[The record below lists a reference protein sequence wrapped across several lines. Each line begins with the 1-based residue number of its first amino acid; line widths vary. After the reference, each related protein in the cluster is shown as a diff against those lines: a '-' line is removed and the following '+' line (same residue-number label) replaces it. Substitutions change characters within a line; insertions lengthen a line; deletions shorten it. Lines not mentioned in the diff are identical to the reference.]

1 MFSEQEHREEQ
12 RQGGSMNRAVSR
24 VMVGVA
30 GLAVLGMTA
39 TLAGAQ
45 TDAVKEKP
53 RLYTYESYW
62 AFPPAH
68 SGDVDKDNATSNQ
81 KVLAPALADGTIV
94 GYGDEENLVHP
105 EESFTHDNWWQ
116 AKSPVDVM
124 KLIEAFHKSGGSSSL
139 VNSTQ
144 HWTQMYSSLFYNW
157 KAGSWKGAY
166 GLRLAYKLRPGTDP
180 EDVMRQLSGSYVP
193 TLEKLLADGT
203 IVKYEIDREYVHSA
217 DSPGQIIFTFVTPSA
232 DDLKKFYA
240 VLGAALNE
248 NSLITPL
255 KALVFLNEPAPHID
269 YVRVNATYK

>member
-1 MFSEQEHREEQ
+1 
-12 RQGGSMNRAVSR
+12 MNKKKA
-24 VMVGVA
+24 GAALA
-30 GLAVLGMTA
+30 GLAALGMTA

-45 TDAVKEKP
+45 TASVKEKP

-68 SGDVDKDNATSNQ
+68 WGDVDKDNATSNE

-116 AKSPVDVM
+116 AKSPLPVDVM
-124 KLIEAFHKSGGSSSL
+124 KLVEAFRKSGGSSSL
-139 VNSTQ
+139 VNATQ
-144 HWTQMYSSLFYNW
+144 HWTQLYVSVFYNW

-166 GLRLAYKLRPGTDP
+166 GVRYVYKLRPGVDP
-180 EDVMRQLSGSYVP
+180 EDAVHLLSGSYVP

-203 IVKYEIDREYVHSA
+203 IVKYEIDKESGRGI
-217 DSPGQIIFTFVTPSA
+217 DSPGQIILTYVAPSA
-232 DDLKKFYA
+232 DGLKKWYA

-248 NSLITPL
+248 DSVITPL
-255 KALVFLNEPAPHID
+255 KASIFLNAETPRID
-269 YVRVNATYK
+269 YVRVNATFN